1 MQLKIKKL
9 DEKAVIP
16 SFAKELDAEVHLTR
30 VLKKYIPDGSKSTV
44 SCNDC
49 GSTNVIFEEGCSS
62 CKDCGSSK
70 CG

>member
-49 GSTNVIFEEGCSS
+49 NSENVIFEEGCNK
-62 CKDCGSSK
+62 CLDCGSSA
-70 CG
+70 CS